1 MKKFLSLPP
10 VSFVVETAELYL
22 RVGAARAAAA
32 LSYFLILTLFP
43 LLVCVNYF
51 IGLFHLDLENLLQS
65 LDQILPAEAL
75 AVIQDY
81 LSYVA
86 GSQSDALLLAS
97 LITILI
103 SASAGL
109 RTLLA
114 AMDELHGASD
124 PRPFRR
130 AALSVGLSALFL
142 LTVYLSVVVIFTGE
156 WFFWLL
162 EEQLPRYMIEH
173 IPLSALSGLWRWMR
187 YLLLFCFVLLLV
199 LIVYRA
205 GAVLLVYRDVLPLCP
220 GLWVAGLPDYPAG
233 VALPVRQSAAAGGGG
248 GPGAGGQAEGI
259 KTAPE
264 NRRRLYT
271 LLVRPGGLRLRGV
284 DVQLLAVALGFDEN
298 VHGLLGGTDHGAVH
312 LLVIRHNDNHPQG
325 AALRLLPCFLDGS
338 ARGGECT
345 GG

>member
-205 GAVLLVYRDVLPLCP
+205 GTPRGAVRRQVVLLSSLLAAVAIVGASVLFSWFIGMSSRYALVYGSLASLIILLVWLYLCGCILLLGAVLGRVIED
-220 GLWVAGLPDYPAG
+220 
-233 VALPVRQSAAAGGGG
+233 
-248 GPGAGGQAEGI
+248 
-259 KTAPE
+259 
-264 NRRRLYT
+264 RLS
-271 LLVRPGGLRLRGV
+271 P
-284 DVQLLAVALGFDEN
+284 
-298 VHGLLGGTDHGAVH
+298 
-312 LLVIRHNDNHPQG
+312 
-325 AALRLLPCFLDGS
+325 
-338 ARGGECT
+338 
-345 GG
+345 